1 MFLKILKWT
10 GIIIVII
17 IAGVS
22 IATAMRQHVQFD
34 APYPDIKASNDSA
47 VIAKGKHIVLGPGHC
62 ADCHSSIPNV
72 DSLIKLNQE
81 VPLSGGHEFTFDL
94 GKFYARNL
102 TSDKETGIG
111 SMTDGEIARTLRF
124 GVKKN
129 GEAALPFMPFQNMS
143 DEDLTAIV
151 SYLRTLKPIK
161 NNVPEHNYTLMGNL
175 VKAFMLKPE
184 GPTEP
189 IKVGVPEDSTA
200 EYGKHMVMAVANCN
214 ECHTKRDG
222 IGRYIG
228 KPLAG
233 GWVME
238 GITVPNLT
246 PHPESR
252 IFDWTEE
259 MFVKRFRMG
268 RTNPKSHM
276 PWEAFG
282 RMSDLELKAIY
293 RYLQTVE
300 AAKTGEEMKN

>member
-1 MFLKILKWT
+1 MFLKVLKWI
-10 GIIIVII
+10 GIILIVLV
-17 IAGVS
+17 AGVG
-22 IATAMRQHVQFD
+22 IATAMRQHVTFE
-34 APYPDIKASNDSA
+34 APMPDIKASNDSA

-72 DSLIKLNQE
+72 DSIVKLNQE
-81 VPLSGGHEFTFDL
+81 VPMSGGHAFKFDL
-94 GKFYARNL
+94 GTFYAKNL
-102 TSDKETGIG
+102 TPDKETGIG
-111 SMTDGEIARTLRF
+111 NMSDGEIARLLRY

-151 SYLRTLKPIK
+151 SYLRTLQPIR
-161 NNVPEHNYTLMGNL
+161 NQVPDHQYTAMGKM

-189 IKVGVPEDSTA
+189 TRVGVPEDSTA

-214 ECHTKRDG
+214 ECHTKRDD

-238 GITVPNLT
+238 GIEVPNLT
-246 PHPESR
+246 PHPSSR
-252 IFDWTEE
+252 IFSWSED

-282 RMSDLELKAIY
+282 RMTDLELKAIY
-293 RYLQTVE
+293 RYLQTV
-300 AAKTGEEMKN
+300 APSPTGALKN